1 LLRAIAKAPRRDEL
15 KNITAGLLL
24 AMGVFLV
31 NVQPA
36 HAQSSMSSSSSMM
49 ATMPKCASGDSI
61 VGVNMTT
68 KMYMTQTEMK
78 AKMAGMSME
87 QKEAAMKKNNVKM
100 MCKSQA
106 TAMGAK
112 MMTPPPM

>member
-1 LLRAIAKAPRRDEL
+1 L
-15 KNITAGLLL
+15 KSITVGLLI
-24 AMGVFLV
+24 AMSMFFVSM
-31 NVQPA
+31 QPSQ
-36 HAQSSMSSSSSMM
+36 AQSSMSSSNAMM
-49 ATMPKCASGDSI
+49 TMPKCASGDSV

-68 KMYMTQTEMK
+68 KMYMTQAQMK
-78 AKMAGMSME
+78 TKMAGMTMA

-112 MMTPPPM
+112 MMTTPPM